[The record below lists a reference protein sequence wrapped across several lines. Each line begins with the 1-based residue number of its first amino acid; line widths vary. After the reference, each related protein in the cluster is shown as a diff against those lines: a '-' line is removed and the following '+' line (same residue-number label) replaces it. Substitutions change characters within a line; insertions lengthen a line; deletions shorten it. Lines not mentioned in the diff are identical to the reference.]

1 MTHLTKVNLTRRS
14 LLMAST
20 AALFA
25 GPMFMHAAQAQARSG
40 GTLKIGRPADVS
52 SMNVFTHATVEDEIV
67 HPMVYDTLLYGAR
80 NELGYEP
87 GLAESW
93 TFDAATNTYA
103 FTLRENAKFADGS
116 PLTAADVVFSIN
128 ESKEKSTNYKGL
140 IAGIA
145 SLGATDARTVSV
157 TLAGTDNLFLSGLLW
172 VYIVPENYGGMTD
185 EAFFANP
192 NASGPFTMTEWTP
205 GSSMTLTKNPNYW
218 NAAETHL
225 DAVEMRMIQGDN
237 ERLAAFQSGAIDLYE
252 NVRFDFMDQIAEAN
266 RHIVNPT
273 ARTMILYTNNYKPP
287 FDNIEV
293 RKAMSMAIDRSAIAE
308 ALWPDLSTPV
318 QGMLMPGT
326 ADTVPA
332 TNGTW
337 DYDPAAAVAA
347 LAASPMPGATIRL
360 SAAYIRAV
368 DEVLVQAVQSQLEAA
383 GFVVELNI
391 SDFNTILGQVL
402 NNDFDVW
409 LIGNTTFGTTAAE
422 MLNFY
427 ASAFGPLGGWNL
439 EEIGAQLAEY
449 RTAQDAA
456 GRQEAVRKFENLMR
470 ETYSASPIGHPATV
484 FGVANGVMGLET
496 LVTTAYR
503 LDKIWL
509 DR

>member
-1 MTHLTKVNLTRRS
+1 MKLKSILTMTRRGM
-14 LLMAST
+14 LMAS
-20 AALFA
+20 AVALLATPMLSGFA
-25 GPMFMHAAQAQARSG
+25 AAQAKEG
-40 GTLKIGRPADVS
+40 GTLVVGRPADVS
-52 SMNVFTHATVEDEIV
+52 SMNVYAHATVEDEIV
-67 HPMVYDTLLYGAR
+67 HPMVYDTLVYGAK
-80 NELGYEP
+80 NELGYAP

-93 TFDAATNTYA
+93 TFDAAANSYT
-103 FTLRENAKFADGS
+103 FTLRENAKFADGAT
-116 PLTAADVVFSIN
+116 LTAADVVFSIN

-140 IAGIA
+140 IAGVTSVEA
-145 SLGATDARTVSV
+145 LDDRTVKV
-157 TLAGTDNLFLSGLLW
+157 TLAGTDNLFLSGLIW
-172 VYIVPENYGGMTD
+172 VYVVPENYGGMA
-185 EAFFANP
+185 EADFFATP
-192 NASGPFTMTEWTP
+192 NASGPFTMSEWTP
-205 GSSMTLTKNPNYW
+205 GSSMALAKNPNYW
-218 NAAETHL
+218 NAGETHL
-225 DAVEMRMIQGDN
+225 DGVQMKIIQGDN

-337 DYDPAAAVAA
+337 DYDPEAAKAA
-347 LAASPMPGATIRL
+347 LAASPTPNAKIRL
-360 SAAYIRAV
+360 SAAYIRGV
-368 DEVLVQAVQSQLEAA
+368 DEVLVQAVQSQLQEV
-383 GFVVELNI
+383 GFEVELNV

-402 NNDFDVW
+402 KNNFDSW

-422 MLNFY
+422 MYNFY
-427 ASAFGPLGGWNL
+427 ASAFGPLGGWDL
-439 EEIGAQLAEY
+439 ETIGAGLAEY
-449 RTAQDAA
+449 RTAPDAA
-456 GRQEAVRKFENLMR
+456 AREEAVRKFENLMR
-470 ETYSASPIGHPATV
+470 ETYASSPIGHPATV
-484 FGVANGVMGLET
+484 FGVADGVMGLET

-503 LDKIWL
+503 LDNIWL